1 MFVLRIEHMVPDF
14 DAWKTLFDS
23 DPLDRE
29 ASGVIEFALSRD
41 VDVPQRVAIDLG
53 FTTPAAAGA
62 MMERLRDLWSGPASA
77 LVEGPVTRIFE
88 MIEGAGSSKD

>member
-14 DAWKTLFDS
+14 DAWKALFDS

-41 VDVPQRVAIDLG
+41 VDTPQRVAIDLG
-53 FTTPAAAGA
+53 FATTAAASD
-62 MMERLRDLWSGPASA
+62 MLQRLKDLWSGPAA
-77 LVEGPVTRIFE
+77 AMVQGPVTRIFE
-88 MIEGAGSSKD
+88 MIEGAGSKD